1 MSKIL
6 SGLLGNY
13 SEISTEE
20 LTQKYGIY
28 LMEDE
33 EINTGFR
40 LVRDT
45 FIITNERIIIFDHQG
60 VTGRKTRVMSID
72 LDSIYDVTMETAGT
86 GFDDSEMTISFIT
99 SPYYRANNISLAEY
113 KFEFGKKFNL
123 QPIYVAMQTLACQN
137 KKRINGY

>member
-86 GFDDSEMTISFIT
+86 
-99 SPYYRANNISLAEY
+99 
-113 KFEFGKKFNL
+113 
-123 QPIYVAMQTLACQN
+123 
-137 KKRINGY
+137 RI